1 MTNTTAIMERGMNCL
16 LEHLGT
22 MDTEV
27 FISVIMQEKFNYTEW
42 RKDFFGNANVH
53 NINSAAVEYAKKH
66 PFAPTRITH
75 E

>member
-1 MTNTTAIMERGMNCL
+1 MNKL
-16 LEHLGT
+16 NRLHYHKEY
-22 MDTEV
+22 
-27 FISVIMQEKFNYTEW
+27 NYTEW

-53 NINSAAVEYAKKH
+53 DINSAAAEYAKKH